1 MAEEI
6 HPVIELLAA
15 RMESYPEEF
24 QFHADGSL
32 AITGRWETWIAQL
45 GWHMNDAEKQLIY
58 GKAREVRFARIHEEV
73 LDELMNGPQ
82 RRIEAE
88 KAREAEMQRLLAQTQ
103 KLSAAAGVQG
113 SQLYGQN
120 LSQSMAAQQQALN
133 ANIAAQLQAANSMPG
148 LRVTQDFAE
157 DCIRLSSGKTQT
169 KIPMETVQEHGVLNA
184 IKKTLGLG

>member
-6 HPVIELLAA
+6 HPVVELLAA

-45 GWHMNDAEKQLIY
+45 GWHMNEAEKKLIY

-73 LDELMNGPQ
+73 MDELLNGPQ
-82 RRIEAE
+82 RRVEAE

-120 LSQSMAAQQQALN
+120 LSQ
-133 ANIAAQLQAANSMPG
+133 ANILTQLQAANSMPG

-157 DCIRLSSGKTQT
+157 DCLRLSSGKTQT
-169 KIPMETVQEHGVLNA
+169 KIPMETVQEHGVLDA
-184 IKKTLGLG
+184 IKKALGL

>member
-15 RMESYPEEF
+15 RMATYPEEF
-24 QFHADGSL
+24 EIGADG
-32 AITGRWETWIAQL
+32 AIYGRWKLWIDRL
-45 GWHMNDAEKQLIY
+45 GWHMNEAEKKLIY
-58 GKAREVRFARIHEEV
+58 GKTREKMFNDIHEGV
-73 LDELMNGPQ
+73 MDELLNGPQ
-82 RRIEAE
+82 RRVEAE

-113 SQLYGQN
+113 SQLYPQN
-120 LSQSMAAQQQALN
+120 LSQAMAAQQQALN
-133 ANIAAQLQAANSMPG
+133 ANIAAQLRAANAMPG
-148 LRVTQDFAE
+148 LKVTQDFAE

-184 IKKTLGLG
+184 IKKVLGL